1 MQNGGKF
8 MRENMD
14 VTLEQ
19 LISQWERSSGIAVTE
34 ELLQS
39 PDFIKTLIIQE
50 WYNIINGRYKK

>member
-19 LISQWERSSGIAVTE
+19 LISQWERCSGIAVTE